1 MGGVSEWLVVQ
12 LDGLESLASEE
23 HMQRFAAGVERT
35 SAHVEERPTETVV
48 DSNEYKEVRQTNKAE
63 IRLEDG
69 YQRMDG

>member
-1 MGGVSEWLVVQ
+1 MGDVSEWLVQ

-35 SAHVEERPTETVV
+35 SAHVEERPTQPVV
-48 DSNEYKEVRQTNKAE
+48 DKEPKEVRQSNEAE

-69 YQRMDG
+69 YHRMDGGA